1 MGSEGQSK
9 ISDPAVVLKPSL
21 VDVLGLHRPEN
32 TSEYLVFQGLF
43 QMSSLFFICLKS
55 MNEIT
60 GVLKIYLLSFQH

>member
-1 MGSEGQSK
+1 MQSK

-21 VDVLGLHRPEN
+21 VGELGLHLPEN

-43 QMSSLFFICLKS
+43 QMSSFFFSCLKS

-60 GVLKIYLLSFQH
+60 GVLKNYLLSFQH